1 MKFFVPDQ
9 SPERPEDTYND
20 FQVMHKAAD
29 KRIRSITF
37 LDREQERTCNSAVAR
52 KSLGTAVRSC

>member
-9 SPERPEDTYND
+9 SPEHAEDTYND
-20 FQVMHKAAD
+20 FQVMHNAAD

-37 LDREQERTCNSAVAR
+37 LGRELRTEVQFCVGMEEP
-52 KSLGTAVRSC
+52 LVRR